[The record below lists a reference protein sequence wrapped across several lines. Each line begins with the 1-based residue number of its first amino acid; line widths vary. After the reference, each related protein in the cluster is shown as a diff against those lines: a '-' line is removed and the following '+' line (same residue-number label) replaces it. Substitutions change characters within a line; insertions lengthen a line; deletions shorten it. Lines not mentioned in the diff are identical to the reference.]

1 MISTAD
7 NGHHF
12 DRAQDDKRTTPH
24 IARAERKR
32 RPLNSTAARRDRRR
46 ASFDLATRWP
56 GRHGTVLHWRMRG
69 LIEFIR
75 SKYGGVLRS
84 DGVRHRKLAHVL
96 ADACRF
102 GSTRPLIALEGALL
116 SIDADGFDANEL
128 LGEVRGKHAFTRAE
142 AGSMV
147 GLTWTD
153 TRTIPLAASIGRPVG
168 VSDDELKALQRQA
181 RAAASRAY
189 RARKAAERQAEKRK
203 AKAELVA
210 EIMREHGVSER
221 TAYRWIAEGRTGPR
235 VRQQDAK
242 PWVAAGCS
250 ESTWRRH
257 GKPDSWRKIVKTAKT
272 GVRRNKPN
280 PLKVLGSCEVTENW
294 QNAVTSKLSG
304 KSLIPLSVTLA
315 ARAERAT
322 PPRINLG
329 DRARP
334 IRRRGRPR
342 KALLR
347 HRRIFSTA
355 AAETVGVC
363 GTKGPGRHAAPR
375 WKVVIGFVPTVRISA
390 EGQAR

>member
-7 NGHHF
+7 NSHHF

-56 GRHGTVLHWRMRG
+56 GRHGTVL
-69 LIEFIR
+69 
-75 SKYGGVLRS
+75 
-84 DGVRHRKLAHVL
+84 
-96 ADACRF
+96 
-102 GSTRPLIALEGALL
+102 
-116 SIDADGFDANEL
+116 
-128 LGEVRGKHAFTRAE
+128 
-142 AGSMV
+142 
-147 GLTWTD
+147 
-153 TRTIPLAASIGRPVG
+153 
-168 VSDDELKALQRQA
+168 
-181 RAAASRAY
+181 
-189 RARKAAERQAEKRK
+189 QAEKRK

-322 PPRINLG
+322 PPRI
-329 DRARP
+329 RARP